1 MNNQKAFSFRQ
12 GELLA
17 DAFYEL
23 GIDYLFIGKS
33 GAIVLGYPDT
43 TQDVD
48 IYPKKD
54 PENGRKIVQALFKLG
69 FNLDN
74 ETQSAIIKGKDFIQI
89 KSGPFDIDLVFA
101 PDGLENYDEVKK
113 RVVWVEK
120 IPVACIE
127 DIIKSKE
134 ATKRDRDLKD
144 LPFLREF
151 AKIRYRQ
158 VKKEV

>member
-17 DAFYEL
+17 DTFYEL
-23 GIDYLFIGKS
+23 GVDYLFIGKS

-48 IYPKKD
+48 IYPKKT
-54 PENGRKIVQALFKLG
+54 PENGRLIIQALFRLG
-69 FNLDN
+69 FNLDE
-74 ETQSAIIKGKDFIQI
+74 ETKETIIRGKDFVQI
-89 KSGPFDIDLVFA
+89 KSGPFDIDLIFA
-101 PDGLENYDEVKK
+101 PDGLEDYDEVKK
-113 RVVWVEK
+113 RAVWVEK

-127 DIIKSKE
+127 DIIRSKE
-134 ATKRDRDLKD
+134 AAKRERDIRD

-151 AKIRYRQ
+151 AKRLKQ
-158 VKKEV
+158 W

>member
-17 DAFYEL
+17 DAFEKS
-23 GIDYLFIGKS
+23 GVDYLFIGKS
-33 GAIVLGYPDT
+33 GAVILGYPDT

-54 PENGRKIVQALFKLG
+54 PENGRRIVDALVKLG
-69 FNLDN
+69 FKLDE
-74 ETQSAIIKGKDFIQI
+74 ETREAIIQGKDFVQI
-89 KSGPFDIDLVFA
+89 KSGPFDIDLIFA
-101 PDGLENYDEVKK
+101 PDGLEDYEGVKK
-113 RVVWVEK
+113 RAVWVK
-120 IPVACIE
+120 NLPVAHIL

-134 ATKRDRDLKD
+134 AAKRKRDIRD

-151 AKIRYRQ
+151 AKAIKGS
-158 VKKEV
+158 KK